1 MAEYLKSL
9 KRLKI
14 SPRKQIVSLLMG
26 AYSSLYRGHG
36 VELQDLRE
44 YVAGDNVRDID
55 WNATAR
61 TQKVYIRQFR
71 EQKEITL
78 LFVIDTSSS
87 VGISSRN
94 NDQKINVITDFVTLM
109 TYAAMQH
116 NDSFG
121 AVFYNSAV
129 QEVVPFAKGKQHARQ
144 IVNTVAKAFEHN
156 YFQQTSHE
164 LLKKILLQGVKK
176 KTYCFLITDALDITK
191 ESIDTFKTLNKK
203 HDVTIVH
210 LVAPDPVSDAEFMPF
225 VFQDI
230 ETGEMLLPEEKEKSS
245 TDIVKQAIEL
255 FEKSHVPYMPIS
267 VTKDLLQQVI
277 AYYSKFAHTKK
288 R

>member
-26 AYSSLYRGHG
+26 TYSSLYRGHG
-36 VELQDLRE
+36 IELQDLRE

-94 NDQKINVITDFVTLM
+94 NDQKINVIVDFVTLM

-129 QEVVPFAKGKQHARQ
+129 QEAIPFGKGKQHARQ

-156 YFQQTSHE
+156 YFQETSHTI
-164 LLKKILLQGVKK
+164 LKKILLQGVKK
-176 KTYCFLITDALDITK
+176 KTYCFLITDALDITQ
-191 ESIDTFKTLNKK
+191 ESVDTFKTLNKK

-230 ETGEMLLPEEKEKSS
+230 ETGEMLLPGEKTTSDS
-245 TDIVKQAIEL
+245 DIVTKATEL
-255 FEKSHVPYMPIS
+255 FEKSHIPYLPIS
-267 VTKDLLQQVI
+267 VTKDLLNQVI
-277 AYYSKFAHTKK
+277 AHYSKLATRKK
-288 R
+288 